1 MIARISSGSS
11 RADSAV
17 EIAEHD
23 RQLAAL
29 GAVQRF
35 LRWPGGHL
43 VRGRSGDGKLTDRPQ
58 DPQSV
63 PKRDAKI
70 LEVLIGQLRQN
81 ISLDF
86 TFAKSSLILAQ
97 PKAAQPVSTSIVAF
111 PQWPL
116 NRLRLGCD

>member
-1 MIARISSGSS
+1 
-11 RADSAV
+11 
-17 EIAEHD
+17 
-23 RQLAAL
+23 LAAL

-43 VRGRSGDGKLTDRPQ
+43 VRGGSGDGKLTDRPQ

-86 TFAKSSLILAQ
+86 TFAKSGLILA
-97 PKAAQPVSTSIVAF
+97 
-111 PQWPL
+111 
-116 NRLRLGCD
+116 